1 MRTFAAFAAFAFVA
15 PAFAQVNSWN
25 IDSSHS
31 GAHFAV
37 RHMMVSNVR
46 GQFGKLS
53 GTIEFDPKNLNGSK
67 VNATIDVASIN
78 TQDQKRDEHLRSAD
92 FFDVAK
98 FPTMTFVSKAI
109 KPAGAGKLQMVGDL
123 TMKGV
128 TKEVVFDVEGP
139 SPELVARG
147 TARSGA
153 SATAKI
159 NRKDFG
165 ITWNRALDAGGV
177 AVGDEVSITID
188 IEMVRKLPASN

>member
-1 MRTFAAFAAFAFVA
+1 MKLFVAAAACSLVA
-15 PAFAQVNSWN
+15 PAFAQVNSWT

-46 GQFGKLS
+46 GQFGKMS
-53 GTIEFDPKNLNGSK
+53 GTVEFDPKNLTLSK
-67 VNATIDVASIN
+67 VNATIEVASVN
-78 TQDQKRDEHLRSAD
+78 TQDAKRDEHLRSAD

-98 FPTMTFVSKAI
+98 FPAMTFVSKAV
-109 KPAGAGKLQMVGDL
+109 KPMGAGKLQMTGDL

-128 TKEVVFDVEGP
+128 TKEVTFDVEGP

-153 SATAKI
+153 SASAKI

-165 ITWNRALDAGGV
+165 VTWNRALDAGGV

-188 IEMVRKLPASN
+188 IEMVRKLAAN